1 MREVDKTVISQYSS
15 SPVLCQ
21 LIDNLNAAISPDYD
35 LEQFYDLLWNFNTAV
50 GYGLDAWGRRVG
62 IGRVLTIGSGEFFGF
77 TGPSGHSGDSF
88 NAGIFY
94 SGEPITSNFALT
106 DESYRQL
113 ILAKAAANITN
124 GSVPA
129 MNQMLLNLF
138 PDRGNCYV
146 QDNQNMT
153 MEFVFEFP
161 LYPFEV
167 SIIVESGVFPVPT
180 GVLATIVYPGLIQ

>member
-1 MREVDKTVISQYSS
+1 M
-15 SPVLCQ
+15 CQ
-21 LIDNLNAAISPDYD
+21 MIANLNAAIDPDYD
-35 LEQFYDLLWNFNTAV
+35 LEQFYTLCWSLDTAV

-62 IGRVLTIGSGEFFGF
+62 IGRVLTIETGEFFGF
-77 TGPSGHSGDSF
+77 TGPTGHSGDSF
-88 NAGIFY
+88 DAGIFY
-94 SGEPITSNFALT
+94 SGHPATSNFALT
-106 DESYRQL
+106 DETYRFL

-129 MNQMLLNLF
+129 INQILLSLF

-153 MEFVFEFP
+153 MTYVFEFP

-167 SIIVESGVFPVPT
+167 AIVVQSGVLPTPT
-180 GVLATIVYPGLIQ
+180 GVLPSISYPGLL